1 MKVKIKENI
10 VDVPD
15 YFEVIGN
22 KLYNNN
28 TKKYEG
34 VDGDI
39 VTVTEFG
46 RSTRGH
52 VKGYTEYQIIPTYEW
67 PTRIVSAQGLHDGSA
82 KIEFIHQ
89 TPVYEVTDELI
100 SE

>member
-1 MKVKIKENI
+1 MKVKIKDKI
-10 VDVPD
+10 IDVPD

-39 VTVTEFG
+39 VTVTQRG
-46 RSTRGH
+46 TSTRGH
-52 VKGYTEYQIIPTYEW
+52 VNGYTEYQIVPTYEW
-67 PTRIVSAQGLHDGSA
+67 PTMIVSAQGLHDGSC

-89 TPVYEVTDELI
+89 TPVFEVQKGE
-100 SE
+100 EV